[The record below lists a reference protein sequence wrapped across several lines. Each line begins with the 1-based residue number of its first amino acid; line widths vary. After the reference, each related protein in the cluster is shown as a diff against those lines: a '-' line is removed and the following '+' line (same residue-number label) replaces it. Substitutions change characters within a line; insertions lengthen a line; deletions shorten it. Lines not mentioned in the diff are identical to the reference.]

1 MTAGIITNAIQT
13 AGYVDGMTFSDVMAA
28 LLAVFDDPKEVL
40 EFMAEVDLEVD
51 CINQSRKGRQAG
63 QNGFL
68 AYKLQ
73 TVMMVV
79 ELLTSPV

>member
-51 CINQSRKGRQAG
+51 SINQSRKGRQAG
-63 QNGFL
+63 QKGFL
-68 AYKLQ
+68 AYKFQ